1 MVKIFIGNLP
11 QEADTDELQALFSQ
25 YGAVTECA
33 IIKNFAFVHM
43 EDRKSAT
50 KAIRN
55 LHLYK
60 LHGTPINVEAS
71 HGKNQ
76 GPVKLHV
83 ANVEKGCDDE
93 LRALFEEYGTV
104 SECAVIKNFAFVH
117 MANSEEAMD
126 VIKGLDNS
134 DFQGKRIHVQ
144 ISKSRPRGEEEEEYG
159 QAPPDRAGYWPPRF
173 PGERPEP
180 GPPGYFRGR
189 FSHPVSHGHGY
200 PPAPPPPPPPP
211 PRRAPYPDRSASY
224 ERERERDSYGVVDY
238 YEKYRARPY
247 GITSYEERRV
257 SSIPPPPPASLLR
270 HHEGAPSVLCP
281 RPLRASAPPAA
292 GLLVLRPGPQS
303 HQESSAC
310 ARRPR
315 WEWVHVRALPPLAAV
330 HVQDPAVRNTTHPR
344 PLRRA
349 GAAAA
354 SACTLLLLTAPPAR
368 TLKV

>member
-11 QEADTDELQALFSQ
+11 QEADQDELQALFSQ

-76 GPVKLHV
+76 GAVKLHV
-83 ANVEKGCDDE
+83 ANVEKGCDSE

-104 SECAVIKNFAFVH
+104 TECAVIKDFAFIH

-126 VIKGLDNS
+126 AIKGLDNA

-144 ISKSRPRGEEEEEYG
+144 ISKSRPRGEQNEEY
-159 QAPPDRAGYWPPRF
+159 PPDRAGYWPPRF
-173 PGERPEP
+173 PGGRPEP

-189 FSHPVSHGHGY
+189 FSHPASHGY
-200 PPAPPPPPPPP
+200 PPTLPPPPPPP
-211 PRRAPYPDRSASY
+211 PRRAPYPDRSSY
-224 ERERERDSYGVVDY
+224 DRERERDSYGVVDL

-247 GITSYEERRV
+247 GLSGYEERRV
-257 SSIPPPPPASLLR
+257 SSIPPPPPPPTSAIMRERLASSGLDAYER
-270 HHEGAPSVLCP
+270 
-281 RPLRASAPPAA
+281 RPLPPTPASSYYARDRSPIRRAPPA
-292 GLLVLRPGPQS
+292 PGPRCTGCR
-303 HQESSAC
+303 EPGTYTPTG
-310 ARRPR
+310 R
-315 WEWVHVRALPPLAAV
+315 LPHRHLHA
-330 HVQDPAVRNTTHPR
+330 
-344 PLRRA
+344 
-349 GAAAA
+349 
-354 SACTLLLLTAPPAR
+354 TLTNRVLSRFKLSD
-368 TLKV
+368 KIVVS